1 MLALEAKIPSANSVL
16 QAFGLK
22 RPNFKRLGRYAVLV
36 AIIGYLFYQLSRIGF
51 AEIAGALPS
60 SPLFYALSILFVA
73 APIVA
78 EILAFKTI
86 TGRRVGRDFKLFLRK
101 HVLNKAVMNFS
112 GDAFLVQRLSKY
124 QDLNLRRAAII
135 LKDMTLIRAFSANLW
150 IISLVVAAILSGN
163 SSVLERF
170 TAISPGFVS
179 LTALLCMSFCAGAV
193 LLFRKLTRLSSTTAL
208 KVSAIYLTRAA
219 IVSGILMAQWSLA
232 SPGTSMGAWFI
243 FLIVFSLTKKSPV
256 GGELLFASIVVSL
269 PGLGADNAAIAAM
282 LIAIA
287 GVTQLIYVAGYL
299 LSYEGRL
306 SSRAK
311 RSPARLSALA

>member
-1 MLALEAKIPSANSVL
+1 
-16 QAFGLK
+16 
-22 RPNFKRLGRYAVLV
+22 
-36 AIIGYLFYQLSRIGF
+36 
-51 AEIAGALPS
+51 
-60 SPLFYALSILFVA
+60 
-73 APIVA
+73 
-78 EILAFKTI
+78 
-86 TGRRVGRDFKLFLRK
+86 
-101 HVLNKAVMNFS
+101 
-112 GDAFLVQRLSKY
+112 
-124 QDLNLRRAAII
+124 
-135 LKDMTLIRAFSANLW
+135 
-150 IISLVVAAILSGN
+150 
-163 SSVLERF
+163 
-170 TAISPGFVS
+170 
-179 LTALLCMSFCAGAV
+179 MSFCAGAV
-193 LLFRKLTRLSSTTAL
+193 LLFRKLTRLSSTTTL

-232 SPGTSMGAWFI
+232 TPGTSMGTWFM